1 MIAVGIEEMAG
12 SDRVPTLTIESE
24 PQVGKAQTIY
34 ESEMALH
41 FECTHSC
48 VRIGLDTADIVR
60 DRDVTTV
67 GWMLHGTANR
77 EAIISPVDPWICRLS
92 RSPL

>member
-1 MIAVGIEEMAG
+1 MIGHPAPFTGEFEQVIMIAVGIEEMAG

-48 VRIGLDTADIVR
+48 ARIGLDTADIVR
-60 DRDVTTV
+60 DRDF
-67 GWMLHGTANR
+67 
-77 EAIISPVDPWICRLS
+77 SPTGSETIVQVLFAE
-92 RSPL
+92 